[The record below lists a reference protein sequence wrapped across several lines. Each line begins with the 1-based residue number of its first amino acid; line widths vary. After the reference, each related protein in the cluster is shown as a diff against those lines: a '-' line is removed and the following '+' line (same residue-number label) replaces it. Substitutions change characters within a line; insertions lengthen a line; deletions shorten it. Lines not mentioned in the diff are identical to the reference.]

1 MELLL
6 GHPGLPLLAHRGR
19 GVPAQV
25 PPLGTKLIRELLHPR
40 DPWEM
45 LKDGDFTHAELMMGT
60 NQDEGRLVY
69 ARQYLKIS
77 SHEKTVKN

>member
-25 PPLGTKLIRELLHPR
+25 PPLGTKLILELLQPR

-60 NQDEGRLVY
+60 NQDEGGFK
-69 ARQYLKIS
+69 QNIIHTIK
-77 SHEKTVKN
+77 